1 MMGGMQGD
9 GRGFGWVL
17 VVIGLMVAGMGL
29 IWVIA
34 PNALRLGRLPGDIVI
49 EGRHGR
55 FYFPVMT
62 CVVIRIVLS
71 VAMWLVR
78 ALTR

>member
-1 MMGGMQGD
+1 MDGMQG
-9 GRGFGWVL
+9 GGAGLGWGL
-17 VVIGLMVAGMGL
+17 VIIGLMIAGVGL

-49 EGRHGR
+49 RGKNGV
-55 FYFPVMT
+55 FYLPVMT
-62 CVVIRIVLS
+62 CVVISIVLS
-71 VAMWLVR
+71 LAIWAFR

>member
-1 MMGGMQGD
+1 MDGMQG
-9 GRGFGWVL
+9 GGGGLGWGL
-17 VVIGLMVAGMGL
+17 VIIGLLIAGVGL

-49 EGRHGR
+49 RGRNGA
-55 FYFPVMT
+55 FYFPAMT
-62 CVVIRIVLS
+62 CVVVSIVLS
-71 VAMWLVR
+71 LAIWAFR